1 MEVRMGRAAAHLCPT
16 VERGRGKREG
26 MKYRKGGKRSERDAM
41 EVEWEMI
48 KENPICRK
56 RRRRRCRKERKN
68 NIKNL
73 LQLLLKL

>member
-1 MEVRMGRAAAHLCPT
+1 MEVRMGGAAAHLCPT
-16 VERGRGKREG
+16 VEREQREEG

-41 EVEWEMI
+41 EVEMI